1 MAFLDII
8 LVFGMLFAVTTT
20 IYLFRVTY
28 CAWKHE
34 RQRIQHIMDVSKDW

>member
-20 IYLFRVTY
+20 VYLFCTTY
-28 CAWKHE
+28 RAWKNE
-34 RQRIQHIMDVSKDW
+34 RQRIQHIMDISKNW